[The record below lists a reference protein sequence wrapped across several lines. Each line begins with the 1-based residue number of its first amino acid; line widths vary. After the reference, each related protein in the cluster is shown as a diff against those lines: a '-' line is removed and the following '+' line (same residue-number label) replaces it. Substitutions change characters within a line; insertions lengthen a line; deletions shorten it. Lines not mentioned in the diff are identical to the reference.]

1 VNQVATSPST
11 ISSGLETSGGLTL
24 ESLFS
29 KNQKQLDA
37 WNAQSEKRFLLYG
50 GAAGGG
56 KSFFLRWWAVGY
68 LIWLYEQGI
77 PCAQVGLFCEDYPS
91 LRDRQISKIE
101 MEFPPSLGRLR
112 QGDTREFELGR
123 QFGSGKILLRNLD
136 DPSKYLSAE
145 FAGIAV
151 DELTRN
157 ELGMF
162 DFLRSRLRWPGV
174 QRPRFVGATN
184 PGGKGHAWVK
194 KYWIDRQFPPELGR
208 LADEFVFVPAKAAD
222 NPYLTESYFE
232 ELKTLPADMA
242 KAYAEGS
249 WDQFKGQ
256 YFTNFTP
263 ERHIGRR
270 QGSEIVCKADG
281 KVYVVDYW
289 WPKWFSL
296 DWGFNHEFAAYWHTT
311 APDGRHITY
320 REWVANGL
328 TPRMLAQG
336 ILERS
341 IDAKGAA
348 EKIAQFF
355 LSPDAFADRTG
366 QSTIAEQIREVTGTG
381 NRFPMPAQAS
391 DDRVGGWQL
400 LYSLLEND
408 QWLIAE
414 NCERLINN
422 LPSLIH
428 DEKKTEDVMKVDGDD
443 PADSARYGLYSRL
456 GETKAPKEVRA
467 AERVAEV
474 TDPTARAMILER
486 FFEEEARKD
495 KPIPVGRRH
504 GVRKKF
510 GF

>member
-1 VNQVATSPST
+1 MAASPST
-11 ISSGLETSGGLTL
+11 ISSESDHSRGLTL

-37 WNAQSEKRFLLYG
+37 WNAQCEHRFLLYG

-68 LIWLYEQGI
+68 LIWLFEQGI
-77 PCAQVGLFCEDYPS
+77 PLAHVGLFCEDYPS

-112 QGDTREFELGR
+112 QGDTREFELAPK
-123 QFGSGKILLRNLD
+123 FGGGKILLRNLD

-145 FAGIAV
+145 FAGIGV

-157 ELGMF
+157 DVAMF

-174 QRPRFVGATN
+174 ERPRFVGATN

-194 KYWIDRQFPPELGR
+194 KYWVEKKLPSELAR
-208 LADEFVFVPAKAAD
+208 LADEFVFIPAKAAD
-222 NPYLTESYFE
+222 NPFLTESYFAD
-232 ELKTLPADMA
+232 LNTLPAPMA

-249 WDQFKGQ
+249 WDQFTGQ
-256 YFTNFTP
+256 YFTNFLP

-281 KVYVVDYW
+281 KVYEVDHW
-289 WPKWFSL
+289 WPKWISL
-296 DWGFNHEFAAYWHTT
+296 DWGFEHEFACYWHTT

-320 REWVANGL
+320 REWVANHL
-328 TPRMLAQG
+328 SPRMLAQG

-341 IDAKGAA
+341 VDRHGAN
-348 EKIAQFF
+348 EKIGQFF

-366 QSTIAEQIREVTGTG
+366 ESTIAEQILDVTGRG
-381 NRFPMPAQAS
+381 NRLPLPTSAS

-400 LYSLLEND
+400 LYRLLESD
-408 QWLIAE
+408 EWLIAE
-414 NCERLINN
+414 NCERLIDN

-428 DEKKTEDVMKVDGDD
+428 DDKKPEDVKKVDGDD
-443 PADSARYGLYSRL
+443 PGDAARYGLYSRL
-456 GETKAPKEVRA
+456 GTVETPKDIRA
-467 AERVAEV
+467 AEKVEGV
-474 TDPTARAMILER
+474 TDPTTRAHILEK
-486 FFEEEARKD
+486 FYAQEAAKD
-495 KPIPVGRRH
+495 RPVPVGRRH
-504 GVRKKF
+504 GTRKKF